1 MGMTDHERAAFER
14 LLKIAKSDAG
24 QSRRV
29 ASFILSWWNA
39 SSLGG
44 FDLADLFAVDQTI
57 AADMGTDLCLP
68 RAAIGTV
75 LPGRLRDRDR
85 GGYRSLAA
93 GDLGRKPKVNGAF
106 RAGREYEG
114 RGFGAPLGPHCARS
128 TRAPRGSPP
137 VRRRVKRVPGV
148 ACAQPHWQRA

>member
-57 AADMGTDLCLP
+57 AADMGTD
-68 RAAIGTV
+68 
-75 LPGRLRDRDR
+75 
-85 GGYRSLAA
+85 
-93 GDLGRKPKVNGAF
+93 
-106 RAGREYEG
+106 
-114 RGFGAPLGPHCARS
+114 
-128 TRAPRGSPP
+128 
-137 VRRRVKRVPGV
+137 RVPQRGV
-148 ACAQPHWQRA
+148 ASALAVPSGQSRERVSLPLAG

>member
-1 MGMTDHERAAFER
+1 MVSLRLVISNPTLPENTGDHRYAARSLQHIGGRARERLRYHPATPLGGTRSDHERAAFER

-57 AADMGTDLCLP
+57 AADMGTIFVC
-68 RAAIGTV
+68 
-75 LPGRLRDRDR
+75 
-85 GGYRSLAA
+85 
-93 GDLGRKPKVNGAF
+93 LGRQSEPF
-106 RAGREYEG
+106 YPEDYETEIEAVIEDW
-114 RGFGAPLGPHCARS
+114 RPEIWAES
-128 TRAPRGSPP
+128 Q
-137 VRRRVKRVPGV
+137 K
-148 ACAQPHWQRA
+148 

>member
-44 FDLADLFAVDQTI
+44 FDLADLFAVDQSI
-57 AADMGTDLCLP
+57 AADMGTIFVC
-68 RAAIGTV
+68 
-75 LPGRLRDRDR
+75 
-85 GGYRSLAA
+85 
-93 GDLGRKPKVNGAF
+93 LGRQSEPF
-106 RAGREYEG
+106 YPEDYETEIEAVIEAW
-114 RGFGAPLGPHCARS
+114 RPEIWAES
-128 TRAPRGSPP
+128 Q
-137 VRRRVKRVPGV
+137 K
-148 ACAQPHWQRA
+148 